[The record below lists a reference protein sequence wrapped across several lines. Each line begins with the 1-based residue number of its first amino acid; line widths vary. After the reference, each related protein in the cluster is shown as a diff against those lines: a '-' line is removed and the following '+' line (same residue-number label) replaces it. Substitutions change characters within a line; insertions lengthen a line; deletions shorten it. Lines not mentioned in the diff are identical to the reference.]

1 MRVATIAVGA
11 RRLPLLADRP
21 EIVPAV
27 ATAVSW
33 VFLVGAGGGHGGGG
47 HLAHGAEI
55 PAMALA
61 TMGLFAVPL
70 VRTVASASPWWR
82 AQRAVA
88 IAFASFVGTW
98 AVVALGMHVAVEL
111 LTVVVLPTDVLA
123 AAAAAGG
130 AALVFRPGR
139 AREVVRCGKPV
150 AIRGHGRPADADC
163 ARAGLVA
170 ALWCARLCAPGMV
183 AMLAAPD
190 RLWLMAALTAVALG
204 ERVWAPRGRVAVAAG
219 YAVVSVAALL

>member
-1 MRVATIAVGA
+1 MPVATIAVGG

-27 ATAVSW
+27 ATAVGW
-33 VFLVGAGGGHGGGG
+33 AFLVGAARGHGAGG
-47 HLAHGAEI
+47 HLGHVAEI
-55 PAMALA
+55 PAMAVA
-61 TMGLFAVPL
+61 SMGLFAVPL

-88 IAFASFVGTW
+88 IAFTTFVGTW
-98 AVVALGMHVAVEL
+98 AVVALGMHAAVEL
-111 LTVVVLPTDVLA
+111 LAVVLPANVLA
-123 AAAAAGG
+123 AVAAASG

-139 AREVVRCGKPV
+139 ARRVVRCGKPV

-163 ARAGLVA
+163 VRTGLVA
-170 ALWCARLCAPGMV
+170 ALWCARLCAPAMV

-190 RLWLMAALTAVALG
+190 RLWLMAGLTAVGLG
-204 ERVWAPRGRVAVAAG
+204 ERAWAPRGREVVAAG
-219 YAVVSVAALL
+219 YAVVSVTALL